1 MTVLFCFVS
10 KQLLLQSLSDMQG
23 NTDLPHVALLR
34 NPPLPASDIINGYDS
49 RDGTR
54 RKRAECISKFMVI
67 VWRAERSAD
76 VTGLRLLDERG
87 SLEGLWN
94 ISASSFLSMHCSTC
108 LMEIILFEIVSSE
121 NRKRLLSVR
130 QRDWGCNLSWT
141 VGSFPTCLCLS
152 WKLYVLSQFRLREFF
167 YLIVFIK

>member
-49 RDGTR
+49 RDGTQ

-76 VTGLRLLDERG
+76 VTGLRLLDERR

-94 ISASSFLSMHCSTC
+94 ISSSSFLSMHCSTC

-130 QRDWGCNLSWT
+130 LRLQPLLNRRFLSHLFVSLLEALCSLT
-141 VGSFPTCLCLS
+141 VQIKG
-152 WKLYVLSQFRLREFF
+152 VLLFNS
-167 YLIVFIK
+167 IH